1 MVRLKVC
8 VNPAHPTQHHDR
20 GTETDLHS
28 VHRHGWPITHAA
40 LDPERCRFR
49 VDGLAGLIAC
59 TQLGRCAVVLGN
71 PICAPD
77 DQCRLAAAFADHAR
91 QQGWSAVV
99 AVASARLRDKVLGTG
114 AYE

>member
-1 MVRLKVC
+1 
-8 VNPAHPTQHHDR
+8 
-20 GTETDLHS
+20 
-28 VHRHGWPITHAA
+28 
-40 LDPERCRFR
+40 
-49 VDGLAGLIAC
+49 
-59 TQLGRCAVVLGN
+59 VVLGN

-77 DQCRLAAAFADHAR
+77 DQGRLAAAFADHAR